1 MLEIH
6 LQAMLPHG
14 VMQSV
19 GRYYSEVPPQ
29 QNEIIQLVLHER
41 QPNEEE
47 PPYPDTVWLL
57 VNEIAHRAYN
67 TLQTEEWIT
76 PYQYHCEHLLVTV
89 EECGEEAHEYLQR
102 LARKREKA

>member
-14 VMQSV
+14 AIQPV

-47 PPYPDTVWLL
+47 PPYPNTVWLL

-67 TLQTEEWIT
+67 TLATEEWIT
-76 PYQYHCEHLLVTV
+76 PYQYRCEQILVTV
-89 EECGEEAHEYLQR
+89 EECGED
-102 LARKREKA
+102 ARKYFERLSRKKRES